1 MPAVDE
7 VDEDV
12 KVVEDCTGTG
22 SPNMSNSTPE
32 EVGGGGG
39 SGGGGGGGGRLCL
52 AERVVVGGG
61 RVVEAVVEV
70 VEVVEVVGFVSGAF
84 ISVLKS
90 ESTCC
95 LSALSFS
102 SCVTG

>member
-32 EVGGGGG
+32 EVGGGGV
-39 SGGGGGGGGRLCL
+39 SGGGGGGGRLCL
-52 AERVVVGGG
+52 AERVVVVVG